1 MKSRSEFMIK
11 HEQSTLHLIL
21 GYNYTPMDIGIAI
34 DASVN
39 DVVLASILRMHI
51 PAAADQCSEEA
62 QRERTLTSVSAIRKC
77 LDDDSSVTVRMMDP
91 WNIELYCLKA

>member
-1 MKSRSEFMIK
+1 
-11 HEQSTLHLIL
+11 
-21 GYNYTPMDIGIAI
+21 MDVGIAI
-34 DASVN
+34 DATVN

-51 PAAADQCSEEA
+51 PAAADQECSEEA

-77 LDDDSSVTVRMMDP
+77 LDDDNSVTVRMMDP